1 MMEEKDR
8 EISRLMDD
16 NKDLH
21 QSLESRPPVGSLF
34 LKFNFLT
41 LFLPKC
47 VILCS
52 DVLVFNLRLIITIII
67 AKVDMHYCWIYSV
80 ITRMHSGVLTYPV
93 LHTIR
98 DA

>member
-1 MMEEKDR
+1 MEEKDK

-21 QSLESRPPVGSLF
+21 QSLESRPPVGSFFLENSI

-41 LFLPKC
+41 LFVPIC

-52 DVLVFNLRLIITIII
+52 DILVFNLRLIITIII
-67 AKVDMHYCWIYSV
+67 AKVDMLSTIAGF
-80 ITRMHSGVLTYPV
+80 IVLLPGCIV
-93 LHTIR
+93 EF
-98 DA
+98 